1 MAQLDDLLLKTS
13 RTFALSIPQLPEPT
27 RQEVTIAYLLFRIAD
42 TYEDAS
48 RWSSEHRVQALQ
60 AFGGQLKN
68 GNFTSSSM
76 PDLAVVGPPVDH
88 EGYLELLA
96 ETPFVLDS
104 FHNLH
109 PDAQAAIRD
118 HLLKTVQGMADF
130 VARDPEAHS
139 VELTS
144 LDELREYCYYVA
156 GLVGEMLTELFL
168 LGRPQLAGIASAL
181 RSRSRDFGEALQ
193 LVNILKDASVDAGEG
208 RTFLPREVS
217 RDDVFALARSN
228 LLEAAKYV
236 HALQE
241 AKAPLGMV
249 RFCALPV
256 LLAEG
261 ALTRVEEQG
270 PGAKLSRDE
279 VFATMEAME
288 SDLREQRPISFRRS

>member
-48 RWSSEHRVQALQ
+48 RWSSDHRVQALQ

-68 GNFTSSSM
+68 GNLTSSAM
-76 PDLAVVGPPVDH
+76 PDFAVVGPPVDH
-88 EGYLELLA
+88 EGYMELLA

-104 FHNLH
+104 FHNLN
-109 PDAQAAIRD
+109 PDAQAAIRI
-118 HLLKTVQGMADF
+118 HLLKTVQGMSDF

-144 LDELREYCYYVA
+144 LDELREYCYFVA

-168 LGRPQLAGIASAL
+168 LGRPQLAGIAESL
-181 RSRSRDFGEALQ
+181 RNRSRDFGEALQ

-208 RTFLPREVS
+208 RTFLPRGVTRGEV
-217 RDDVFALARSN
+217 FGLARGN
-228 LLEAAKYV
+228 LQEAAKYV

-241 AKAPLGMV
+241 AQAPLGMV

-256 LLAEG
+256 LLAVG

-288 SDLREQRPISFRRS
+288 SDLRDQRPISFWRP